1 MISIRELA
9 SNNNDIST
17 TRWAFCN
24 IVRFDIIITAIVVV
38 AAIVGHF
45 VGMPIPKEVIEGIAL
60 LIGSITTVIGG
71 SKIMQGFEKK
81 DKQDNGKWK
90 D

>member
-1 MISIRELA
+1 MISMRELS

-24 IVRFDIIITAIVVV
+24 IVRFDIIASSILIIASL
-38 AAIVGHF
+38 VGHF
-45 VGMPIPKEVIEGIAL
+45 IGKPIPKEAIEGSVF
-60 LIGSITTVIGG
+60 LIGTVTTVIGG

-81 DKQDNGKWK
+81 DKQDNGK
-90 D
+90 